1 MPTILS
7 YTIDGRE
14 FERLQEVDRKFKDL
28 TRLIEAN
35 NPKFITVA
43 MIANAHGITRQD
55 AINRPW
61 MLPNF
66 GKTDDPSGGGRKK
79 RFWRF
84 DEYLDWVGIPETERI
99 RMYRE
104 NDDDF

>member
-1 MPTILS
+1 MSKILS
-7 YTIDGRE
+7 YTVDAKE
-14 FERLQEVDRKFKDL
+14 YERLIAVDRKFTEL
-28 TRLIEAN
+28 TNIINAN
-35 NPKFITVA
+35 DPKFITVA
-43 MIANAHGITRQD
+43 MIANAHGINRQD

-66 GKTDDPSGGGRKK
+66 GKFDGPTNGGRKK

-84 DEYLDWVGIPETERI
+84 DEYLDWVEIPETDRI

-104 NDDDF
+104 RDDDF